1 MRERRKSE
9 MNQIKNIM
17 RAKALKKKKI
27 ADETADRM
35 FKRAVSSQPIS
46 PTAGVEKTFSNKKK
60 KEFRF

>member
-1 MRERRKSE
+1 